1 MLPQVAAKKRS
12 SKRSGAEKEKKNK
25 KYLQTL
31 GLIIIMSQRRRR
43 RRKSPRRTKTNSRGV
58 INHHP
63 LSPIHIS
70 LDIQRAFQ
78 IFNIYL
84 CSSLYFGGEEKQ
96 IELFIT
102 PPRIDEMNVYGKCF
116 IAFFKLWFWERVINF
131 WCRRFFHFLFF
142 CTAAYS
148 LPAPP
153 PSMDTALRYM
163 IRGSA
168 CWLFYICWHGMN
180 TLITFFDPRHTHHRH
195 TGYNNGH
202 W

>member
-96 IELFIT
+96 IELFST

-148 LPAPP
+148 LPAPFHGYGL
-153 PSMDTALRYM
+153 ALHDPWKRLLVVLYLLTWNEYSDHVL
-163 IRGSA
+163 RSKA
-168 CWLFYICWHGMN
+168 HTSSTHG
-180 TLITFFDPRHTHHRH
+180 L
-195 TGYNNGH
+195 
-202 W
+202 